1 VEAEASVT
9 LPQVSSNEPG
19 AGPRHATI
27 AADLRARIRSGALAP
42 GTPIPSEAELAARFA
57 VSRGT
62 VRQALSSLRAEG
74 LISGGQGRRTVVARP
89 TLAQSFDKLVSF
101 TSWAESLGHEP
112 SARTLE
118 LVRRP
123 ADAQNASDLELAE
136 GTEIFQYRRLRLL
149 DGQPAMLEASSFIEP
164 VGRLLLDCDLNHGSV
179 YTQLGE
185 MGVVF
190 HEAHQRI
197 AAISAAG
204 DEADLL
210 GVRRHAP
217 LLEVRRI
224 VLDPDGRPLEAS
236 RDIYRGEEFA
246 ITVHNRAA
254 QTSAG
259 VGLSIAGAEAGPKRL
274 ARDAGAGQQP
284 VEHRRSLTR

>member
-1 VEAEASVT
+1 
-9 LPQVSSNEPG
+9 VSSNQPDV
-19 AGPRHATI
+19 GPRHATI

-42 GTPIPSEAELAARFA
+42 GTAIPSESELATSFA

-62 VRQALSSLRAEG
+62 VRQALSSLRGEG
-74 LISGGQGRRTVVARP
+74 LITGGQGRRTVVARP

-101 TSWAESLGHEP
+101 TSWAESLGLEP

-123 ADAQNASDLELAE
+123 ANLQSATELELDE
-136 GTEIFQYRRLRLL
+136 GAEIFQYRRLRLL
-149 DGQPAMLEASSFIEP
+149 DGEPAMLEISSFIEP

-179 YTQLGE
+179 YMQLGE

-197 AAISAAG
+197 AAISAEG
-204 DEADLL
+204 DEAELL

-217 LLEVRRI
+217 LLEVRRV
-224 VLDPDGRPLEAS
+224 VLDPEGRPLEAS
-236 RDIYRGEEFA
+236 RDIYRAEEFA

-259 VGLSIAGAEAGPKRL
+259 VGLSLAGG
-274 ARDAGAGQQP
+274 
-284 VEHRRSLTR
+284 

>member
-1 VEAEASVT
+1 
-9 LPQVSSNEPG
+9 VSSNAPD
-19 AGPRHATI
+19 AGPRHAAI
-27 AADLRARIRSGALAP
+27 AADLRARIRSGELAP
-42 GTPIPSEAELAARFA
+42 GATIRSEAELATSFG

-62 VRQALSSLRAEG
+62 VRQALSSLRGEG

-89 TLAQSFDKLVSF
+89 TLAQSFDELVSF
-101 TSWAESLGHEP
+101 TSWAESLGLTP

-123 ADAQNASDLELAE
+123 ADAQDATDLELDE
-136 GTEIFQYRRLRLL
+136 GTQIFTYRRLRLL
-149 DGQPAMLEASSFIEP
+149 DGEPAMLEVSSFIEP

-185 MGVVF
+185 MGVIF

-197 AAISAAG
+197 TAISADAVQA
-204 DEADLL
+204 ELL
-210 GVRRHAP
+210 GARRNAP

-224 VLDPDGRPLEAS
+224 VLDPDGVPLEAS

-246 ITVHNRAA
+246 ITIHNRAA
-254 QTSAG
+254 QTRAG
-259 VGLSIAGAEAGPKRL
+259 VGLSLAG
-274 ARDAGAGQQP
+274 
-284 VEHRRSLTR
+284 S

>member
-1 VEAEASVT
+1 MRHTAGVSNHAS
-9 LPQVSSNEPG
+9 E

-42 GTPIPSEAELAARFA
+42 GTPISSEAELASGYA

-62 VRQALSSLRAEG
+62 VRQALAALRAEG

-101 TSWAESLGHEP
+101 TSWAESIGLDP

-123 ADAQNASDLELAE
+123 ADAQNATELEIDE
-136 GTEIFQYRRLRLL
+136 GTEVFQYRRLRLL
-149 DGQPAMLEASSFIEP
+149 DGQPAMLEISSFIEP

-179 YTQLGE
+179 YTQLAQR
-185 MGVVF
+185 GVVF
-190 HEAHQRI
+190 HEAVQRI
-197 AAISAAG
+197 AAILAES
-204 DEADLL
+204 DEAELL
-210 GVRRHAP
+210 EVRRNAP

-224 VLDPDGRPLEAS
+224 VFDPGGRPLEAS
-236 RDIYRGEEFA
+236 RDIYRGDEFA

-254 QTSAG
+254 QTTAG
-259 VGLSIAGAEAGPKRL
+259 VGLAMAAG
-274 ARDAGAGQQP
+274 
-284 VEHRRSLTR
+284 